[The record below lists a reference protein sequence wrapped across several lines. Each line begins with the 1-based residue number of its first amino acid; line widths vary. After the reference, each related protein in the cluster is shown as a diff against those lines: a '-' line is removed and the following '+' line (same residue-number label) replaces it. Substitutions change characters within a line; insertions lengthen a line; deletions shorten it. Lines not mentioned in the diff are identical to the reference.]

1 MAPIY
6 AAWLE
11 EAIDRGTISLPKG
24 APEFAEAKAAYC
36 AARWIGPGRGWVD
49 PHKEATAATERMSAG
64 LSTLERECAEQG
76 EDYLETIQQRARERK
91 EMMALGLDPDLM
103 TDRKAVPSNDVE
115 DQPTKRVATPA

>member
-11 EAIDRGTISLPKG
+11 EAINRGIITLPQG
-24 APEFAEAKAAYC
+24 AADFAEAKAAYC
-36 AARWIGPGRGWVD
+36 SAKWIGPGRGWVD
-49 PHKEATAATERMSAG
+49 PHKEATAATERLAAG

-91 EMMALGLDPDLM
+91 EMFALGLDPDAM
-103 TDRKAVPSNDVE
+103 PDRRSAPSDDGN
-115 DQPTKRVATPA
+115 DQPRA